1 MPYPPASGRR
11 LEFNSMCCFSWRLS
25 TRALVLAAVLSSHGF
40 SQAASP
46 SAAVDLFTAVAEK
59 TISVRVIPR
68 DSTTITLV
76 VQNETEQPVSIRM
89 PAGMAAAPVL
99 AQQPGFLNNNFIGG
113 NNNNNN
119 NVNQAVGMNGQNN
132 NNNNNNNA
140 FPGLFNIPAE
150 RTLKIKLP
158 CVCLEH
164 GKPEPNTRV
173 KYELVPLSTYSADPR
188 LPQALA
194 AIGKELDQRS
204 AQLVAWHLVN
214 GKSWTDL
221 AALKIKHLDGFS
233 TPQFTKHELNQARTW
248 LEKLPTEKETR
259 QLSYRN

>member
-1 MPYPPASGRR
+1 MFR
-11 LEFNSMCCFSWRLS
+11 FTWC
-25 TRALVLAAVLSSHGF
+25 LAARFLFLAAGWVLISGNQSCLWG
-40 SQAASP
+40 ASP
-46 SAAVDLFTAVAEK
+46 NSSEPVELFTAIAEK
-59 TISVRVIPR
+59 TISVSVIPR
-68 DSTTITLV
+68 DSTTLTLLI
-76 VQNETEQPVSIRM
+76 QNETKLPLAIRM

-99 AQQPGFLNNNFIGG
+99 AQQPFPFLNNDNGNNG
-113 NNNNNN
+113 NNNGG
-119 NVNQAVGMNGQNN
+119 NQAVGMNAQNNNN

-140 FPGLFNIPAE
+140 FPGLFNVPAE

-173 KYELVPLSTYSADPR
+173 KYELLPLSTFSEDPR

-194 AIGKELDQRS
+194 AIGRDLDQRT

-214 GKSWTDL
+214 GKSWSDL

-233 TPQFTKHELNQARTW
+233 TPQFTKQELNKAQQW
-248 LEKLPTEKETR
+248 FEKLPPGEVTR
-259 QLSYRN
+259 QVSYRN